1 MSIRELAAFGMGKLL
16 TQIIQC
22 ISRHGTLCSLAVAI
36 GFLTS
41 TAGYLHA
48 DSMFA
53 APHLGI
59 PVAAGDARSR
69 AMGGISAAIPGENF
83 TISNPARTVN
93 FWRAGLNGVVGQ
105 DYRSLKDP
113 AGNLNLRS
121 TEFLLFRGIFPS
133 YKKFVLSWGICQWRD
148 LTWEYSDSLDLDFS
162 PGEISRSLSSDGGLF
177 VNRFTVARTLG
188 ANLAFGLGI
197 DWMFGRAKRE
207 RLLDFSTE
215 NIVNNRENFEN
226 RYSFIRPTFGM
237 LASVKGLNVGFSISM
252 PKTADVE
259 ARSDFLSGYLS
270 EQTYTLKY
278 PVSWRLGFTKL
289 ITQKMLIGADIEH
302 EGWEDSD
309 LDLEQPATAADQW
322 RYCIGFELLPATV
335 ENIPLYRQ
343 FPLRLGF
350 SQVSYPYQISGST
363 VSERSFS
370 FGTGRYFGN
379 RNGKVDI
386 AFEYLNRKTDLQN
399 YPEERVFRVVFS
411 IAAFERWVA
420 PPRRR

>member
-1 MSIRELAAFGMGKLL
+1 M
-16 TQIIQC
+16 QIINC
-22 ISRHGTLCSLAVAI
+22 IFRHGTLRSLAVAI
-36 GFLTS
+36 VFSGS

-59 PVAAGDARSR
+59 PVAPGDARSR
-69 AMGGISAAIPGENF
+69 AMGGISAAMPGENF

-93 FWRAGLNGVVGQ
+93 FWRAGLNGVIAQ
-105 DYRSLKDP
+105 DYRSLKEP
-113 AGNLNLRS
+113 GGNLNLRS
-121 TEFLLFRGIFPS
+121 TGFLAFRGIFPS

-148 LTWEYSDSLDLDFS
+148 LNWEYSDRPELDFP
-162 PGEISRSLSSDGGLF
+162 PGEIDRSISSDGGLF
-177 VNRFTVARTLG
+177 LSRFTVARTLSD
-188 ANLAFGLGI
+188 NLALGLGL

-215 NIVNNRENFEN
+215 NVVNNRENYKS
-226 RYSFIRPTFGM
+226 RYSFIRPTFGV
-237 LASVKGLNVGFSISM
+237 LASFKGTNVGFSISM

-259 ARSDFLSGYLS
+259 AESNFLSGYSS
-270 EQTYTLKY
+270 EETYRLKY
-278 PVSWRLGFTKL
+278 PLLWRLGFSRR
-289 ITQKMLIGADIEH
+289 ITQQILIGADIEY

-309 LDLEQPATAADQW
+309 LELGQPVTASNQW
-322 RYCIGFELLPATV
+322 RYCVGFELLPATV
-335 ENIPLYRQ
+335 EEPPLYRQ

-350 SQVSYPYQISGST
+350 SQVSYPYKISGSNIT
-363 VSERSFS
+363 ERSFS

-379 RNGKVDI
+379 RNGLVDI
-386 AFEYLNRKTDLQN
+386 AFEYLKRGTDLEN

-411 IAAFERWVA
+411 LSAFERWTA